1 MTLTETDFS
10 IPADDGHVIHGVTW
24 SATGTPK
31 AQVLIAHGRSEH
43 ARRYRPAAQAI
54 AAAGYRVH
62 AIDHRGHGPSAAEAG
77 SLGDFGPRGFDAV
90 VDDLAI
96 ACRAIRGQGPELPLL
111 LFAHSMGSFAAQYFV
126 LEHSALV
133 DGIVLSGTAAVDL
146 RDPRRSGALA
156 TDFNARIA
164 NPRTACDWLSRDA
177 AVVDAYLADP
187 LCGFMLT
194 PESTASIYAHA
205 DRTADPQ
212 AWRGV
217 RRSLP
222 LALITGDRDPVNHF
236 LEWFDPLARRLR
248 EFGFTDVSTYV
259 YGGARHE
266 PLNELNRAEVLANLV
281 AWFDRV
287 SADAGSPDR

>member
-1 MTLTETDFS
+1 MTVGETEFS
-10 IPADDGHVIHGVTW
+10 LPTHDGHVIHGLTW
-24 SATGTPK
+24 SASGTPK

-43 ARRYRPAAQAI
+43 ARRYRPAAQAL

-62 AIDHRGHGPSAAEAG
+62 AVDHRGHGAAAQRAG
-77 SLGDFGPRGFDAV
+77 TLGDFGPRGFDAV

-96 ACRAIRGQGPELPLL
+96 ACRVLREPHMALPLL
-111 LFAHSMGSFAAQYFV
+111 LFAHSMGSFAAQYF
-126 LEHSALV
+126 LLDHSALV

-146 RDPRRSGALA
+146 RDPKRSGALA
-156 TDFNARIA
+156 TDFNARIPE
-164 NPRTACDWLSRDA
+164 PRTAYDWLSRDP

-187 LCGFMLT
+187 LCGFLLT
-194 PESTASIYAHA
+194 PESTASIYRRA
-205 DRTADPQ
+205 DRTADE
-212 AWRGV
+212 AAYRAV

-222 LALITGDRDPVNHF
+222 LALITGDRDPVNQF

-248 EFGFTDVSTYV
+248 GFGFTDVSTHV

-281 AWFDRV
+281 AWLDRV
-287 SADAGSPDR
+287 SARPACE

>member
-1 MTLTETDFS
+1 
-10 IPADDGHVIHGVTW
+10 
-24 SATGTPK
+24 
-31 AQVLIAHGRSEH
+31 
-43 ARRYRPAAQAI
+43 
-54 AAAGYRVH
+54 VH
-62 AIDHRGHGPSAAEAG
+62 AIDHRGHGASAMQAG

-96 ACRAIRGQGPELPLL
+96 ACRVIRGLGPKLPLL

-126 LEHSALV
+126 LDHSALV
-133 DGIVLSGTAAVDL
+133 DGVVLSGTAAVDL

-164 NPRTACDWLSRDA
+164 DPRTSCDWLSRDA

-194 PESTASIYAHA
+194 PESTASIYAQAH
-205 DRTADPQ
+205 RTADPQ
-212 AWRGV
+212 AYRNV

-248 EFGFTDVSTYV
+248 EFGFSDVSTHV

-287 SADAGSPDR
+287 SAGVGATES

>member
-1 MTLTETDFS
+1 MSITETDFS
-10 IPADDGHVIHGVTW
+10 IPTDDGHVIRGVAW
-24 SATGTPK
+24 SSPGTPK
-31 AQVLIAHGRSEH
+31 GQVLIAHGRSEH
-43 ARRYRPAAQAI
+43 ARRYRRAAQAM

-62 AIDHRGHGPSAAEAG
+62 AIDHRGHGAAAMQAG
-77 SLGDFGPRGFDAV
+77 TLGDFGPRGFDAV

-96 ACRAIRGQGPELPLL
+96 ACRMIRGQGPDVPLL
-111 LFAHSMGSFAAQYFV
+111 LLAHSMGSFAAQYFV
-126 LEHSALV
+126 LDHSALV

-146 RDPRRSGALA
+146 RDPKRSGALA
-156 TDFNARIA
+156 TDFNARIP
-164 NPRTACDWLSRDA
+164 NPSTECDWLSRDA

-194 PESTASIYAHA
+194 AESTASIYAHA
-205 DRTADPQ
+205 HRTADVN
-212 AWRGV
+212 AYRNV

-266 PLNELNRAEVLANLV
+266 PLNELNRAEVLANLI

-287 SADAGSPDR
+287 SAGARSTGG

>member
-1 MTLTETDFS
+1 MTITEADFS
-10 IPADDGHVIHGVTW
+10 IPTDDSHVIHGVTW
-24 SATGTPK
+24 SSMGAPK

-43 ARRYRPAAQAI
+43 ARRYRPAAQAM

-62 AIDHRGHGPSAAEAG
+62 AIDHRGHGASALQGG

-90 VDDLAI
+90 VDDLAV
-96 ACRAIRGQGPELPLL
+96 ACRAIRGQGAELPLL

-126 LEHSALV
+126 LDHSALV

-146 RDPRRSGALA
+146 RDPRRAGALA
-156 TDFNARIA
+156 ADFNAGIA
-164 NPRTACDWLSRDA
+164 DPRTAYDWLSRDA

-194 PESTASIYAHA
+194 PEATASIYAHA
-205 DRTADPQ
+205 HRTAEPQ
-212 AWRGV
+212 AYRDV

-222 LALITGDRDPVNHF
+222 LALITGDRDPVNLF

-266 PLNELNRAEVLANLV
+266 PLNELNRGEVLANLI
-281 AWFDRV
+281 AWLDRV
-287 SADAGSPDR
+287 SAGAGSTRR